1 MRLYVVLDKT
11 SKIEYGVTN
20 KLWLARLF
28 VIQRYDTNKN
38 LTIDCRKSKKS
49 KHDLIYH
56 DLNLYYFSGFALLY
70 EELQYIHS
78 NIFDAGIQYYRKKY
92 KQKSIQRKID
102 TIEKGIIR
110 SSIHECIY
118 HKCDVTEKLH
128 SLHEWKRKVGSYDY
142 CN

>member
-78 NIFDAGIQYYRKKY
+78 NIFDCLSYIFGSG
-92 KQKSIQRKID
+92 KSLFPEIFNLILRNPD
-102 TIEKGIIR
+102 
-110 SSIHECIY
+110 
-118 HKCDVTEKLH
+118 
-128 SLHEWKRKVGSYDY
+128 
-142 CN
+142 